1 MKSGFRIKDV
11 EKTFFFSCNERAF
24 QITNRFLLFKWE
36 MKNGWTKNRIE
47 VEIKGVKTLR
57 LELPDGLNLNEQAL
71 QMTLA
76 VKLYESGQCS
86 LGQAAKVAGVT
97 KRSFIETMGA
107 FGGSI
112 FSGYTTQ
119 DYLSDIRKV

>member
-1 MKSGFRIKDV
+1 
-11 EKTFFFSCNERAF
+11 
-24 QITNRFLLFKWE
+24 

-76 VKLYESGQCS
+76 VKLYEAGQC
-86 LGQAAKVAGVT
+86 
-97 KRSFIETMGA
+97 
-107 FGGSI
+107 
-112 FSGYTTQ
+112 
-119 DYLSDIRKV
+119 